1 MFSQTAK
8 FNAQSLAILVN
19 LCTCLLHWQILHFL
33 ILQVHRNPSCHGKV
47 IIGTHDC
54 LTYIV
59 YLIAWDLLRINVYGF
74 RAFCNWFLQ
83 TYPTY
88 FIVPLRL
95 SGSAVESLF
104 SQYKHNSRGK
114 LDSVNYTTARAAHLV
129 KQSVSAHHSG
139 KGYRDETLNKIEI
152 PLRKK
157 TYNKSTHT
165 KNDE

>member
-1 MFSQTAK
+1 M
-8 FNAQSLAILVN
+8 SLALADPKFPHTSSTQKSFLSWQSKIIFD
-19 LCTCLLHWQILHFL
+19 TCY
-33 ILQVHRNPSCHGKV
+33 
-47 IIGTHDC
+47 C

-59 YLIAWDLLRINVYGF
+59 YFIAWDLLRIDIYGF
-74 RAFCNWFLQ
+74 REFCNWFLQ

-88 FIVPLRL
+88 FIAPLRL

-104 SQYKHNSRGK
+104 SQYKHNSGGK

-129 KQSVSAHHSG
+129 KQSISEHHSG
-139 KGYRDETLNKIEI
+139 KGYRDEALNTFEI

-157 TYNKSTHT
+157 TYNKCTHT